1 MDVYIHLWNRHLL
14 QSLKN
19 QKKKWERFKNYKQES
34 FESMINRILKSQ
46 AEEDTEFAHQGG
58 YFRNR
63 AIRQR
68 HQKGQIQDIRANE
81 NKVRPVMVWTVIFT
95 AKAERDLEKLPDDI
109 AKRIILRIEEIAQDD
124 PYQKLDKMTNSPY
137 YKFRVGV
144 YRGIVN
150 MVNDKMILQLVK
162 AKHRSNVYKK

>member
-1 MDVYIHLWNRHLL
+1 
-14 QSLKN
+14 
-19 QKKKWERFKNYKQES
+19 
-34 FESMINRILKSQ
+34 
-46 AEEDTEFAHQGG
+46 
-58 YFRNR
+58 
-63 AIRQR
+63 
-68 HQKGQIQDIRANE
+68 
-81 NKVRPVMVWTVIFT
+81 MVWTVIFT
-95 AKAERDLEKLPDDI
+95 AKAERDLEKIPDDI

-124 PYQKLDKMTNSPY
+124 PYQTLDKMTNSPY